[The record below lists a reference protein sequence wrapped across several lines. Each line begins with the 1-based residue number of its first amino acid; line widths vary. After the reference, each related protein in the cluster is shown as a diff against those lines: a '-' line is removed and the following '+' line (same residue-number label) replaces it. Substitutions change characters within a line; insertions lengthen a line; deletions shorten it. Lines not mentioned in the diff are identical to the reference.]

1 MKFICKNNNNEKQI
15 KSFISHLVS
24 QNKKYNVHQSDTTHK
39 VAFCVEYKGK
49 DKLFIEWFD
58 SIRNAIL
65 RSQLLLKNLNLL
77 FDMKTYCGENDSVC
91 FVVPKNQHI
100 YGIIIIAVNETNSP
114 VKIFEF

>member
-58 SIRNAIL
+58 SIRNANQNANL
-65 RSQLLLKNLNLL
+65 DNDNRDKNLCIGIVQ
-77 FDMKTYCGENDSVC
+77 TT
-91 FVVPKNQHI
+91 KN
-100 YGIIIIAVNETNSP
+100 ACNRP
-114 VKIFEF
+114 VKCGNFT